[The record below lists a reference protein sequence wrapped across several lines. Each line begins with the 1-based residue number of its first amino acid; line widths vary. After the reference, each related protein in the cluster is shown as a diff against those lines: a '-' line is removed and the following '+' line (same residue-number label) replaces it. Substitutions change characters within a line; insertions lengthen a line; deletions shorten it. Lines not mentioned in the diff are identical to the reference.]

1 MASWLPLTFFIC
13 LHNELSS
20 LHSITR
26 IKEYRCLRN
35 MIHQIDSKNEWLLL
49 SASFTAKFRLAFV
62 LTLEN
67 AFFRVFILM
76 PTERACVLL

>member
-49 SASFTAKFRLAFV
+49 SASFTAKFRLVFV